1 MPFKRVFY
9 GWWVLAALFATYA
22 VSNGIS
28 NFTLPLLYPSLVAE
42 FGWDEAEVTR
52 PAALMFFATAFYSI
66 AVGFLIDRFSAKRL
80 MIIGAVIVI
89 ANLIVYTFISELWQL
104 TAVHLGFSF
113 GLALC
118 GLMSVMVVASR
129 WFVKHRGFAFGFLL
143 MASSFGG
150 ATLPLT
156 IAAPLQVGDW
166 RTALWTLIAIAAVFM
181 IAPLIW
187 PLRDRPADLELHPD
201 GLEPTQQD
209 ESQDDAPYLGY
220 GAGATIRQAMKM
232 PIFYLLLVATGTLW
246 FCISGVL
253 QHQSLYLGRD
263 QGLDG
268 GDLASVFSLFFWC
281 SIIGK
286 VLFGWLSDK
295 FEKGHIMLLAILNL
309 AAGLVVLRSV
319 DGAGMGMI
327 YLYALVF
334 GIGFS
339 GTFTMVQLMIAEIF
353 AGPTYGRILGV
364 YLFVDTMAASAGISL
379 LGEIRVAQGSY
390 LPAISLM
397 IGMCVI
403 ATLCVIALNVLT
415 ARSKSARSV

>member
-1 MPFKRVFY
+1 MPVKRVFY
-9 GWWVLAALFATYA
+9 GWWVLLALFGTYA

-52 PAALMFFATAFYSI
+52 PAALMFFATAFYSLV
-66 AVGFLIDRFSAKRL
+66 VGFLIDRFSARRL
-80 MIIGAVIVI
+80 MIVGAVIVI
-89 ANLIVYTFISELWQL
+89 ANLVVYTFISELWQL

-118 GLMSVMVVASR
+118 GLMAVMVVASR
-129 WFVKHRGFAFGFLL
+129 WFVKNRGFAFGFLL

-150 ATLPLT
+150 AVLPLT

-166 RTALWTLIAIAAVFM
+166 RTALWTLIGIAVVLM
-181 IAPLIW
+181 IVPLIW
-187 PLRDRPADLELHPD
+187 PLRDRPEDLDLHPD
-201 GLEPTQQD
+201 GLDPDDQGPTQS
-209 ESQDDAPYLGY
+209 ETSQLGY
-220 GAGATIRQAMKM
+220 GAGATIRQAMRM
-232 PIFYLLLVATGTLW
+232 PIFYLLIVATGTLW

-263 QGLDG
+263 QGLG
-268 GDLASVFSLFFWC
+268 GAELAGVFSLFFWC

-295 FEKGHIMLLAILNL
+295 FAKGHIMLLAIVNL

-319 DGAGMGMI
+319 DSGGMNMI

-339 GTFTMVQLMIAEIF
+339 GTFTMVQLMIAEMF

-364 YLFVDTMAASAGISL
+364 YLFIDTMAAGAGISL

-390 LPAISLM
+390 LPAINLM

-403 ATLCVIALNVLT
+403 ATLCVIALNVVT
-415 ARSKSARSV
+415 ARSKSV

>member
-66 AVGFLIDRFSAKRL
+66 AVGFLIDRFSARRL
-80 MIIGAVIVI
+80 MIFGAVIVI
-89 ANLIVYTFISELWQL
+89 ANLVIYTYISELWQL

-129 WFVKHRGFAFGFLL
+129 WFVKHRGVAFGFLL

-150 ATLPLT
+150 ATLPLA
-156 IAAPLQVGDW
+156 IAAPLQGGDW
-166 RTALWTLIAIAAVFM
+166 RSALWTLIAIAVVFM
-181 IAPLIW
+181 IVPLIW
-187 PLRDRPADLELHPD
+187 PLRDRPRDLGLHPD
-201 GLEPTQQD
+201 GLDLTLHDQPQHED
-209 ESQDDAPYLGY
+209 RRLGY

-232 PIFYLLLVATGTLW
+232 PVFYLLLVATGTLW

-286 VLFGWLSDK
+286 VLFGWLSDT
-295 FEKGHIMLLAILNL
+295 FAEGRIMLLAIVNL
-309 AAGLVVLRSV
+309 AAGLVVLRFV

-327 YLYALVF
+327 YLYAVVF

-339 GTFTMVQLMIAEIF
+339 GTFTMVQLMIAELF

-403 ATLCVIALNVLT
+403 ATLCVVALNVAT
-415 ARSKSARSV
+415 ARSRESDSV